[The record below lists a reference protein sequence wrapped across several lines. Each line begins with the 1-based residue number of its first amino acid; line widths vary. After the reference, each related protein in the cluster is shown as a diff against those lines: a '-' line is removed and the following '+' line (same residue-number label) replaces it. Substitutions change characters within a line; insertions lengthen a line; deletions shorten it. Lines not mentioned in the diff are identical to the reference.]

1 MNIRENS
8 NFKRLIGI
16 WKTSGEII
24 SDSTTQVLSGTDSYE
39 FILDGN
45 YILHK
50 AAVLMGNEK
59 SETFEIIGIDN
70 SSGKAKMHYFNSRG
84 ESGIMKST
92 IDGNN
97 FLINGKGLKFEGTIN
112 AKNTEVSGYWFLQK
126 ENKEWTKFIDLK
138 LEKEN
143 L

>member
-24 SDSTTQVLSGTDSYE
+24 SDNTTQVLSGTDSYE

-84 ESGIMKST
+84 ESGIMQST

-97 FLINGKGLKFEGTIN
+97 FLINGEGLKFEGTIN
-112 AKNTEVSGYWFLQK
+112 TQNTEVIGYWFLQK

-138 LEKEN
+138 LEKQN